1 MLSADQHT
9 TGSPLSGFGWFP
21 AGGDFTGAGGDFT
34 GRGES
39 TSPILPLLSGGWR
52 HVHEHVWDT
61 VGLSDTELRVGQGLE
76 MALWESLFQ
85 WQL

>member
-21 AGGDFTGAGGDFT
+21 AGGDFT

-76 MALWESLFQ
+76 LALWESLFQ
-85 WQL
+85 RQL